1 MPYPHYVVFSHRTAL
16 ERLRSVPPQL
26 GRDEPLG
33 EPFYSIPFSSKTKI
47 ALQLDLESMGIQAY
61 PLDLLVSKE
70 ERPTRSSRIRTHS
83 AGLLE
88 YPGWLMRAINRDT
101 FTCGPELVFIQL
113 AMKLPL
119 IDAVVLGYELC
130 GAYSH
135 FAGDISGFYDRPPLT
150 SVTAISEAISQLE
163 GLRGI
168 KKAEAALRWVR
179 DGARS
184 PMETVLSCCLSLPA
198 PIGGLGF
205 EAPELNYPVALDEA
219 ASKRAGSKTCFV
231 DLAWPNAQ
239 RGLEYNGS
247 EFHLDAARDR
257 RRIEGLEH
265 MGWSINTADLYEMRD
280 FRRLWDLAGLL
291 KGKVPRASEA
301 SPLYKETRTLHQQ
314 LLEATRFNLGM
325 EGALFGVDVPR
336 GLVTY
341 HI

>member
-1 MPYPHYVVFSHRTAL
+1 MPYPHYVVFSHETAL

-47 ALQLDLESMGIQAY
+47 ALQLDL
-61 PLDLLVSKE
+61 LVSKE

-88 YPGWLMRAINRDT
+88 YPGWLMRVINRDT

-113 AMKLPL
+113 AIKWPL

-135 FAGDISGFYDRPPLT
+135 FAGNISGFYDRPPLT
-150 SVTAISEAISQLE
+150 SVAAISEAISHLE
-163 GLRGI
+163 GLRGLE
-168 KKAEAALRWVR
+168 KAETALRWVR

-184 PMETVLSCCLSLPA
+184 PMETVLSCCLSLPTQ
-198 PIGGLGF
+198 IGGLGF
-205 EAPELNYPVALDEA
+205 EPPELNYAVALDST
-219 ASKRAGSKTCFV
+219 ASRRAGRSTCYV
-231 DLAWPNAQ
+231 DLAWPSAKK
-239 RGLEYNGS
+239 GLEYNGA

-265 MGWSINTADLYEMRD
+265 MGWSINTADLHEMRE

-291 KGKVPRASEA
+291 KSKVPRATEA
-301 SPLYKETRTLHQQ
+301 SPLYKETRTLHEQ

-325 EGALFGVDVPR
+325 EAALFGVEVPR
-336 GLVTY
+336 GLVKF

>member
-1 MPYPHYVVFSHRTAL
+1 
-16 ERLRSVPPQL
+16 
-26 GRDEPLG
+26 
-33 EPFYSIPFSSKTKI
+33 
-47 ALQLDLESMGIQAY
+47 MGIRTH

-88 YPGWLMRAINRDT
+88 YPGWLMRVINRDT
-101 FTCGPELVFIQL
+101 FTCGPELVFIQF
-113 AMKLPL
+113 AMKWPI

-135 FAGDISGFYDRPPLT
+135 FAGNISGFYDRPPLT
-150 SVTAISEAISQLE
+150 SVAAISEAISHLE
-163 GLRGI
+163 GLRGL
-168 KKAEAALRWVR
+168 KKAETALRWVR

-198 PIGGLGF
+198 QIGGLGF
-205 EAPELNYPVALDEA
+205 EPPELNYAVALDGA
-219 ASKRAGSKTCFV
+219 ASRRAGRSTCYV
-231 DLAWPNAQ
+231 DLAWPSAKK
-239 RGLEYNGS
+239 GLEYNGA
-247 EFHLDAARDR
+247 EFHHDAARDR

-265 MGWSINTADLYEMRD
+265 MGWSINTADLHEMRE

-291 KGKVPRASEA
+291 KGKVPRATEA
-301 SPLYKETRTLHQQ
+301 SPLYKETRALHEQ

-325 EGALFGVDVPR
+325 EAALFGVEVPR
-336 GLVTY
+336 GLVKF

>member
-1 MPYPHYVVFSHRTAL
+1 
-16 ERLRSVPPQL
+16 
-26 GRDEPLG
+26 
-33 EPFYSIPFSSKTKI
+33 
-47 ALQLDLESMGIQAY
+47 
-61 PLDLLVSKE
+61 
-70 ERPTRSSRIRTHS
+70 
-83 AGLLE
+83 
-88 YPGWLMRAINRDT
+88 MRVINRDT

-113 AMKLPL
+113 AMKWPL

-135 FAGDISGFYDRPPLT
+135 FAGNISGFYDRPPLT
-150 SVTAISEAISQLE
+150 SVAAISEAISHLE
-163 GLRGI
+163 GLRGL

-198 PIGGLGF
+198 QIGGLGF
-205 EAPELNYPVALDEA
+205 EPPELNYAVALDGA
-219 ASKRAGSKTCFV
+219 ASRRAGRSTCYV
-231 DLAWPNAQ
+231 DLAWPSAKK
-239 RGLEYNGS
+239 GLEYNGA

-265 MGWSINTADLYEMRD
+265 MGWSINTADLHEMRE

-291 KGKVPRASEA
+291 KGKVPRATEA
-301 SPLYKETRTLHQQ
+301 SPLYKETRALHEQ

-325 EGALFGVDVPR
+325 EAALFGVEVPR
-336 GLVTY
+336 GLIKF

>member
-1 MPYPHYVVFSHRTAL
+1 MPYPHYVVFSHETAL
-16 ERLRSVPPQL
+16 ERLRSIPPQL

-47 ALQLDLESMGIQAY
+47 ALQLDLESMGIRTH

-88 YPGWLMRAINRDT
+88 YPGWLMRVINRDT

-113 AMKLPL
+113 AMKWPL

-135 FAGDISGFYDRPPLT
+135 FAGNITGFYDRPPLT
-150 SVTAISEAISQLE
+150 SVAAISEAISHLE
-163 GLRGI
+163 GLRGL

-184 PMETVLSCCLSLPA
+184 PMETVLSCCLSLPTQ
-198 PIGGLGF
+198 IGGLDF
-205 EAPELNYPVALDEA
+205 EPPELNYAVALDGA
-219 ASKRAGSKTCFV
+219 ASRRAGRSTCYV
-231 DLAWPNAQ
+231 DLAWPSAKK
-239 RGLEYNGS
+239 GLEYNGA
-247 EFHLDAARDR
+247 EFHHDAARDR

-265 MGWSINTADLYEMRD
+265 MGWSINTTDLHEMRE

-291 KGKVPRASEA
+291 KGKVPRATEA
-301 SPLYKETRTLHQQ
+301 SPLYKETRALHEQ

-325 EGALFGVDVPR
+325 EAALFGVEVPR
-336 GLVTY
+336 GLVKFN
-341 HI
+341 I